1 MIQLLIDGHNLIPR
15 IPGLSLSQIDDEEKL
30 VGLLRKYAA
39 QHRAHVVV
47 VFDSGNLAGRSREL
61 SGGGVEAIFAGSGT
75 IADRILIERI
85 RELKRPQQW
94 KLVSS
99 DRAIQQ
105 EARRRRLQVV
115 ESAHFA
121 GQLAPTR
128 GSAEQVREDPDE
140 KPGVEGDIDEWL
152 DLFKRR

>member
-47 VFDSGNLAGRSREL
+47 VFDSGNLSGRSREL

-105 EARRRRLQVV
+105 EARRRRLQVI

-128 GSAEQVREDPDE
+128 APTQPASDDPDE